1 MPPEQRYLVAIDIGG
16 TFTDMAAFDR
26 RTGAV
31 HVAKQLTDYPA
42 FFDSIGR
49 CLEERRIALEEA
61 ESFKHGTTLVIN
73 ALLERSGARTALV
86 ATRGFRDVVEIGRG
100 NRPLQFELEYRR
112 REPLVPRELRF
123 EIDERIG
130 GDGAPITPP
139 READAALLAERLRDC
154 GAEAVAVSFI
164 NAYANDAHEVLVA
177 GWLRERL
184 PGVFVC
190 TGSELTREWYEYERG
205 STACAN
211 AFVGPQ
217 MGRYAASLDAIL
229 DQRGFRGKRF
239 FMGSGAGAISLD
251 QAARQPIRLVESGPV
266 GGLVGAAAYARALG
280 IAHMV
285 ALDVGGTTA
294 KCALVKDGT
303 FEINTTYWVGGY
315 ARGTP
320 IRSSI
325 IDIVEVGAGGGSI
338 AYVDEHRRLHVG
350 PRSAGSNPGP
360 VAYGRGGSEP
370 TLTDANVVLGR
381 INPENFLGDGLHLDV
396 DAVHEALRARV
407 AAPLGMTDT
416 GDVTALAAGI
426 LTISSVLMA
435 GAIRKVTVERGED
448 PRDFVL
454 FAYGG
459 GGPLHAVELAREIG
473 IPEVVIPPRAG
484 IFAALGMLFADLEND
499 AAATVLLPLDEAAL
513 PRVRAA
519 LEKLEA
525 EAIAGLGEQAQGHQC
540 ALSHSAELRY
550 KGQMHSL
557 KIPLDVSGGARGVR
571 ATFEKL
577 YARRFGHASSTG
589 EVEFVGLGA
598 TARLAT
604 PKPALSAMTPAGTKE
619 APVPGRR
626 RVYVSGT
633 AAWTEVAVYQ
643 RAELAPGFSAQ
654 GPAVIEDF
662 GCTCF
667 VDAGTAMRVGE
678 YGELRLALDGAARPQ
693 EANRGRA

>member
-1 MPPEQRYLVAIDIGG
+1 MQKDKRYLVAIDIGG

-26 RTGAV
+26 LSGTV
-31 HVAKQLTDYPA
+31 HVAKQLTDYPS

-49 CLEERRIALEEA
+49 CLEDRQISLEDA

-73 ALLERSGARTALV
+73 ALLERSGARTAMV
-86 ATRGFRDVVEIGRG
+86 STRGFRDVVEIGRG
-100 NRPLQFELEYRR
+100 NRPLQFELEYKR

-123 EIDERIG
+123 EIDERMG
-130 GDGAPITPP
+130 GDGQPITAP
-139 READAALLAERLRDC
+139 REPDADVLAAALRAC

-164 NAYANDAHEVLVA
+164 NAYANDAHEAQVA
-177 GWLRERL
+177 RWLRLRL

-217 MGRYAASLDAIL
+217 MGRYATSLDGIL
-229 DQRGFRGKRF
+229 DARGFRGKRF
-239 FMGSGAGAISLD
+239 FMGSGAGAISLA

-266 GGLVGAAAYARALG
+266 GGLVGAAAYARALN
-280 IAHMV
+280 IDHMV

-294 KCALVKDGT
+294 KCALVKSGT

-338 AYVDEHRRLHVG
+338 AYVDELKRLHVG

-396 DAVHEALRARV
+396 PAVHEALRARV
-407 AAPLGMTDT
+407 AVPLGMTDT
-416 GDVTALAAGI
+416 SDVTTLAAGI

-473 IPEVVIPPRAG
+473 IPQVVIPPRAG

-499 AAATVLLPLDEAAL
+499 ASATVLLPLAEDSL
-513 PRVRAA
+513 PCLRAA

-525 EAIAGLGEQAQGHQC
+525 EALAGLGDQVAGAEC
-540 ALSHSAELRY
+540 TLVHSAELRY

-557 KIPLDVSGGARGVR
+557 KIPLDLSAGASGVR

-577 YARRFGHASSTG
+577 YGRRFGHASSTG
-589 EVEFVGLGA
+589 EVEYVGLGA

-604 PKPALSAMTPAGTKE
+604 PKPALEAMTPLGSSE
-619 APVPGRR
+619 APVPAKR
-626 RVYVSGT
+626 RVYVSE
-633 AAWTEVAVYQ
+633 ANKWADVAVYQ
-643 RAELAPGFSAQ
+643 RSDLAPGFTAR
-654 GPAVIEDF
+654 GPAVVEDF
-662 GCTCF
+662 GCSCF
-667 VDAGTAMRVGE
+667 VDAGAAMRVGA
-678 YGELRLALDGAARPQ
+678 YGELWLTLDAAAPIKAVTG
-693 EANRGRA
+693 EAA